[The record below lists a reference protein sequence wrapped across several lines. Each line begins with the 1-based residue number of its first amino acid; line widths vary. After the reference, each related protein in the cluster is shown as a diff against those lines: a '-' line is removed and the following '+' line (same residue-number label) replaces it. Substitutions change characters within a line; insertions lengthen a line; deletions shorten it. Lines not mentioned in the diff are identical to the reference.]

1 MLLMCLVFS
10 DDNTVIMMLL
20 MMMMMIMM
28 LMLQAGDIR
37 VSYAYAGLSGE
48 SVLGKPEVV
57 SNISVMWIH
66 HLLYDN
72 VCSLSKSSVL
82 YPSHMSS

>member
-20 MMMMMIMM
+20 MMMMMM

-37 VSYAYAGLSGE
+37 VSYTYAGLSGE

-82 YPSHMSS
+82 YLSHMSS

>member
-20 MMMMMIMM
+20 MMMMMM

-37 VSYAYAGLSGE
+37 VSYTYAGLSGE

-82 YPSHMSS
+82 YLSHMSL

>member
-20 MMMMMIMM
+20 MMMMMM

-82 YPSHMSS
+82 YLSHMSL

>member
-20 MMMMMIMM
+20 MMMMM

-82 YPSHMSS
+82 YLSHMSS

>member
-20 MMMMMIMM
+20 MMMM

-37 VSYAYAGLSGE
+37 VSYTYAGLSGE

-57 SNISVMWIH
+57 SNISVM
-66 HLLYDN
+66 
-72 VCSLSKSSVL
+72 
-82 YPSHMSS
+82 